1 MKEITFEEDE
11 LDSESEDSNN
21 GGWVD
26 GDEVIC
32 LNTIMK
38 IQRKKIMSH
47 LRHPGLKCL
56 IKKWI
61 WRMVFFLKKYLLEI
75 HRL

>member
-1 MKEITFEEDE
+1 MKEIAFEEDE
-11 LDSESEDSNN
+11 LDSESKDSNN

-38 IQRKKIMSH
+38 MQRKKIMSH

-56 IKKWI
+56 IKNEFGGWY
-61 WRMVFFLKKYLLEI
+61 FF
-75 HRL
+75 